1 MLVLRKYPPVAGLE
15 TGDLYGMF
23 PQLVSESGPGLGTE
37 QILLYLIYQPNENYC
52 QVLIANII
60 YDFLETAPYNRQALY
75 CPLCDSAVCET
86 AFVQR
91 MPITTANRQKIQ
103 DRIITFCCYRIS
115 ATFDTLVDHPLFTL
129 KVYSSQACLVKLSQ
143 PLIEQI

>member
-1 MLVLRKYPPVAGLE
+1 M
-15 TGDLYGMF
+15 
-23 PQLVSESGPGLGTE
+23 
-37 QILLYLIYQPNENYC
+37 
-52 QVLIANII
+52 IANII
-60 YDFLETAPYNRQALY
+60 YDFLETGPYNRQALY
-75 CPLCDSAVCET
+75 CPLCDSAHSAVCET

-91 MPITTANRQKIQ
+91 MPIMTANRQEIQ

-115 ATFDTLVDHPLFTL
+115 ATTFDTSVDHPLFTL